1 MNNKCNGLLI
11 DLSRDNKFD
20 KLGKQRLR
28 ESYMMAN
35 ETSPQERFAYVCS
48 KMGTD
53 TAHAQ
58 RLYEYVSHHWLSLST
73 PILSYGKA
81 KHGLPISCYLS
92 YMADTSDGLLDTLLE
107 VNQLSMLGGGV
118 GVGIGIRTSDNKST
132 GVMPHVNT
140 YDASCLAYKQD
151 GVRRGSYAM
160 YLDIDHPEIIPFLDM
175 RKPTGDHNVR
185 CLNLHHGINV
195 SDKFMKLIELCIEEG
210 KKGNNID
217 DTWNLIDPHSRE
229 VKGKVSA
236 RDLWQRIL
244 ETRMKTGEPYLCFID
259 TCNRGMYDFQRE
271 KGLTIKQSNLCV
283 APETLILTED
293 GQYPIKDLEGKTVKV
308 WNGDEFSEVTV
319 AQTGTEKE
327 LIDVVLSDG
336 SIITC
341 TPYHKFIIAK
351 SAHIVSGP
359 EARKDRQTPILDAV
373 RIEAQDLKIGM
384 KLRRTE
390 LPTILGS
397 LKYDI
402 RYPYTHGFFCGD
414 GTVANSSESRIALY
428 GEKKNL
434 MKYFD
439 IKGTSGKEDARGR
452 ITIILPFDIDAKFK
466 VPVNATLECRLKWLA
481 GYLDADGCVVNNG
494 PNTPCAI
501 QVSCINFVFLKNIQ
515 TMLVGMGIKSKI
527 VLQKNSRK
535 QMLPDGK
542 GGYKNYDCKPIWRMI
557 IPAFGLYHL
566 STLGFE
572 THRLKWIT
580 SKQKICVTRFV
591 EISDVIQTG
600 RLDDTYCFNEPNNH
614 AGVFNGTLISNCSEI
629 ILPTNYERTAVCCLS
644 SVNLERYDE
653 WKDNSLFIKDIM
665 EMLDNALSIFI
676 DKSPSRIHRAKNS
689 AQKERSIGIGVL
701 GFHALLQQKHVA
713 FGSDEACEINHAVFK
728 ELRDKID
735 SANLELG
742 SLRGSP
748 EDAQGTGRRFC
759 CTMAIAPTATSS
771 IIMGNTSPSVEP
783 FRANAYR
790 QDTMS
795 GSFLNKNKYL
805 REIISKRLNNERD
818 EDRVWS
824 HIVSNDGSVQ
834 QLPSDL
840 LSIKEKNIFKTAFEI
855 DQTWVVKH
863 AADRQ
868 QYIDQ
873 SQSINLFI
881 APNVHVKQLH
891 SLHFNAWKKGLKT
904 LYYLRSVKIS
914 EADKIS
920 SNHVLEPLHHKEI
933 RLGFKEIAEEQKE
946 INKEMNGYGICK
958 LTSGRRPS
966 GCFACE

>member
-1 MNNKCNGLLI
+1 MNTKCNGLLI

-132 GVMPHVNT
+132 GVMPHINT

-175 RKPTGDHNVR
+175 RKPTGDHNIR

-210 KKGNNID
+210 RKGNNVD

-259 TCNRGMYDFQRE
+259 TCNRGMYDFQKE
-271 KGLTIKQSNLCV
+271 KGLSIKQSNLCV
-283 APETLILTED
+283 APETLILTKD
-293 GQYPIKDLEGKTVKV
+293 GQYPIKELEGKMVKV

-319 AQTGTEKE
+319 VQTGTEKE
-327 LIDVVLSDG
+327 LVDVELSNGSVL
-336 SIITC
+336 TC
-341 TPYHKFIIAK
+341 TPEHKFITVK
-351 SAHIVSGP
+351 SYNEVYNNKNNN
-359 EARKDRQTPILDAV
+359 RILNGT
-373 RIEAQDLKIGM
+373 RIDAQDLKKGM
-384 KLRRTE
+384 KLIKFD
-390 LPTILGS
+390 LPVVFGNS
-397 LKYDI
+397 NYDI
-402 RYPYTHGFFCGD
+402 KYPYTHGFFCGD
-414 GTVANSSESRIALY
+414 GTYTNKGHPQLSLY
-428 GEKKNL
+428 GEKMELLNYL
-434 MKYFD
+434 NVRTM
-439 IKGTSGKEDARGR
+439 SGLEDASGR
-452 ITIILPFDIDAKFK
+452 LNTWLPLDLSPKFE
-466 VPVNATLECRLKWLA
+466 VPINSSLECRMEWLA
-481 GYLDADGCVVNNG
+481 GYFDADGCVARNG
-494 PNTPCAI
+494 TNEAI
-501 QVSCINFVFLKNIQ
+501 QVACINLDFLKKVQLLLI
-515 TMLVGMGIKSKI
+515 GMGVTSKI
-527 VLQKNSRK
+527 TKLKEERDS
-535 QMLPDGK
+535 MLPDGK
-542 GGYKNYDCKPIWRMI
+542 GGQKLYSKEIWRIMI
-557 IPAFGLYHL
+557 SSSGLYHL
-566 STLGFE
+566 SEQGFE
-572 THRLKWIT
+572 THRLKWEPRKPQRSAQHFVT
-580 SKQKICVTRFV
+580 VVKVTRN
-591 EISDVIQTG
+591 G
-600 RLDDTYCFNEPNNH
+600 RVDDTYCFTEPLNH
-614 AGVFNGTLISNCSEI
+614 AGIFNGILTGQCTEI
-629 ILPTNYERTAVCCLS
+629 ILPTDSERTAVCCLS
-644 SVNLERYDE
+644 SVNLECYDE
-653 WKDNSLFIKDIM
+653 WKDNSLFIKDFM

-676 DKSPSRIHRAKNS
+676 EKSPSRIHRAKNS
-689 AQKERSIGIGVL
+689 ALKERSIGIGVL
-701 GFHALLQQKHVA
+701 GFHALLQQKNVA
-713 FGSDEACEINHAVFK
+713 FGSDEASEINHEVFK
-728 ELRDKID
+728 ELRDKINI
-735 SANLELG
+735 ANLQLG

-805 REIISKRLNNERD
+805 KEIISKRLNNERD

-834 QLPSDL
+834 QLPSGL
-840 LSIKEKNIFKTAFEI
+840 LSIKEKDIFKTAFEI

-881 APNVHVKQLH
+881 PPNVHVKQLH
-891 SLHFNAWKKGLKT
+891 SLHYNAWKKGLKT
-904 LYYLRSVKIS
+904 LYYLRSIKIS

-920 SNHVLEPLHHKEI
+920 SNHVLEPFHLKEN
-933 RLGFKEIAEEQKE
+933 E
-946 INKEMNGYGICK
+946 EMNGYGTCK
-958 LTSGRRPS
+958 LTNVRRSS